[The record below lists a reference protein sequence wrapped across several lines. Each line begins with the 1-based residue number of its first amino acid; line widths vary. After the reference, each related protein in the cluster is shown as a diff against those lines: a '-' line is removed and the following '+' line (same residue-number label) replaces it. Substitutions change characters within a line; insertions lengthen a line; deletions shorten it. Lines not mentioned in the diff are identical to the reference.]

1 MSQLEAL
8 YLLVD
13 ANHERLPHTRRVLW
27 GTQTGSHPVILSN
40 APVTARAAAVLDEAA
55 PGLAGYLARQGITGE
70 LTGREHAVACIV
82 REFVEETGRDA
93 TEGTASRRWN
103 RWNVELEP
111 RYPVVEACGRALEGT
126 LSLGATFVVRY
137 GMVDCSG
144 LHPSAFFRSLHWN
157 VHAYR
162 PGRRGRASGGGGGG
176 GGGERAHPVRRR
188 SLGVSG
194 IAKMRSSARGATRRS
209 FRLGTSRN
217 PSRD

>member
-27 GTQTGSHPVILSN
+27 GTQTGSHPVILSSN

-111 RYPVVEACGRALEGT
+111 RCPVVEACGRALEGT
-126 LSLGATFVVRY
+126 LSLGATFVVSEIRD
-137 GMVDCSG
+137 GG
-144 LHPSAFFRSLHWN
+144 LLGPAPERLLSVATLERAR
-157 VHAYR
+157 VQAGTEGAR
-162 PGRRGRASGGGGGG
+162 VGGRGRGRGGG
-176 GGGERAHPVRRR
+176 A
-188 SLGVSG
+188 
-194 IAKMRSSARGATRRS
+194 SS
-209 FRLGTSRN
+209 
-217 PSRD
+217 PSPTP